1 MSLPPRAP
9 GWKYDIPSSSHAAS
23 SESILTHLDPPP
35 NQMNTIFLEIPR
47 STLKIRGISII
58 LMPPVLLFT
67 IIGSIGIFLSMLAD
81 AKLDLELFFAILAL
95 CILSIF
101 ATIPYLRFELGLPR
115 DEPIRFNRH
124 RRKVYFYQYRMNRL
138 NPFGRKGWGVQPI
151 AYDWD
156 ALTAEVYRM
165 YLPMGYGG
173 LKEEVRI
180 SVRDLESGE
189 VIDRFFLSDDIQEG
203 EQYWAIARL
212 FMQEGPDAIPDFIH
226 PPRDWNEEKLS
237 NPFDQRAPKVK
248 WPAEMDLESR
258 TAPDQVEQSSS

>member
-1 MSLPPRAP
+1 MLVTIETIYALLYDFSYGASFDVSLF
-9 GWKYDIPSSSHAAS
+9 IV
-23 SESILTHLDPPP
+23 
-35 NQMNTIFLEIPR
+35 
-47 STLKIRGISII
+47 TLA
-58 LMPPVLLFT
+58 LFT
-67 IIGSIGIFLSMLAD
+67 GS
-81 AKLDLELFFAILAL
+81 FF
-95 CILSIF
+95 CI
-101 ATIPYLRFELGLPR
+101 TPYIRYELGLPR

-212 FMQEGPDAIPDFIH
+212 FMQEGPDAIPDFIY

-248 WPAEMDLESR
+248 WPAAMDLESR
-258 TAPDQVEQSSS
+258 TAPSPGEQS